1 MPKILGNGLGKYN
14 KSYSAP
20 HQEYN
25 KIEFAFFPNFLRFSR
40 DFIRF
45 DKSVILLKMFFCAGA
60 PRSFST
66 FTTIPLVCTEHP
78 RKNWGLAILPLAM
91 GGGGWPE
98 SGEAG
103 GAPGR
108 GDGRARPRPHLWRR
122 GGRSWGGWVAGEGAR
137 WRPAVTIAAARGD
150 GEEGVWLGNAQPG
163 AVLSVLGKV
172 LTHAVAKRASK
183 ATAC

>member
-91 GGGGWPE
+91 GGGGAGRNPARPAALPV
-98 SGEAG
+98 GETVGLVHVLTYDAG
-103 GAPGR
+103 VAEVGA
-108 GDGRARPRPHLWRR
+108 DGSPVRAR
-122 GGRSWGGWVAGEGAR
+122 GGDQR
-137 WRPAVTIAAARGD
+137 
-150 GEEGVWLGNAQPG
+150 
-163 AVLSVLGKV
+163 
-172 LTHAVAKRASK
+172 
-183 ATAC
+183 